1 MNHEDIPPVAILTH
15 SKPIWFWTY
24 RYYLGT
30 KTGHNDN
37 FTKEMKNKKRWTA
50 VKAQKVTR
58 Q

>member
-1 MNHEDIPPVAILTH
+1 MNHEDIPPVAILTR

-37 FTKEMKNKKRWTA
+37 FTKEMKNNKRWTA
-50 VKAQKVTR
+50 VKA
-58 Q
+58 